1 MTDSAHEGLEPK
13 QYWLLALVLAVITAV
28 EVGVLEVEAFAP
40 VKVPLLI
47 GLSVVKFGAVVG
59 LFMHLKFGTTVQK
72 SIFLIGLF
80 GAVILFSVMLLVSG
94 AF

>member
-1 MTDSAHEGLEPK
+1 MTDSAHEGLQPK
-13 QYWLLALVLAVITAV
+13 QYWLLAFALAVITAV
-28 EVGVLEVEAFAP
+28 EVGILEVQAFEP

-72 SIFLIGLF
+72 TVFLIGLS

>member
-1 MTDSAHEGLEPK
+1 MSDSAHEGLEPK

-28 EVGVLEVEAFAP
+28 EVGILEVEAFEP

-47 GLSVVKFGAVVG
+47 GLSLVKFAAVVA

-72 SIFLIGLF
+72 TVFLIGLG
-80 GAVILFSVMLLVSG
+80 GAVVLFSVVLLVSG

>member
-28 EVGVLEVEAFAP
+28 EVGILEVEAFAP

-47 GLSVVKFGAVVG
+47 GLSVVKFGTVVG

-72 SIFLIGLF
+72 TIFLIGLF

>member
-1 MTDSAHEGLEPK
+1 MTDIAHEGLQPK
-13 QYWLLALVLAVITAV
+13 QYWLIALVLAIITAA
-28 EVGVLEVEAFAP
+28 EVAILEIEAFEP

-47 GLSVVKFGAVVG
+47 GLSTVKFAAVVG

-72 SIFLIGLF
+72 AVFMIGLA
-80 GAVILFSVMLLVSG
+80 GAVILFSVVLLVMG